1 MPAEDHLR
9 PRRHSLWET
18 VPLFVG
24 TSLLTVVF
32 LGMFAPS
39 FFVVMALFTVV
50 FAAFWTA
57 RRRQVWAVDANMQ
70 AIKLLN
76 AGHVQEAGEKFE
88 ELARTEQRTWGHAVF
103 VFNRGVAHMLE
114 GRLQRAFSI
123 FNAVYYSRAFRWG
136 AHRGYEPLLLIE
148 MGSCAALMGW
158 TKEAN
163 DYLTKAKKLL
173 PHDEFPR
180 LVILEALLAA
190 RRGNFRE
197 VVTKIRDNWTLA
209 EDVVRPPTLR
219 SLRVLMA
226 FSMER
231 LGMTQTADFELL
243 IEAARPEPGFGPN
256 EYDYLGVE
264 WPEMRDFLVR
274 YSLTSRTVSPST
286 SRTST
291 LRAEFP
297 SELHVFFE
305 G

>member
-1 MPAEDHLR
+1 TPQDSLETRLKRTELMPAEDHLR

-76 AGHVQEAGEKFE
+76 AGHVREAGEKFE

-123 FNAVYYSRAFRWG
+123 FNAV
-136 AHRGYEPLLLIE
+136 
-148 MGSCAALMGW
+148 
-158 TKEAN
+158 
-163 DYLTKAKKLL
+163 
-173 PHDEFPR
+173 
-180 LVILEALLAA
+180 
-190 RRGNFRE
+190 
-197 VVTKIRDNWTLA
+197 
-209 EDVVRPPTLR
+209 
-219 SLRVLMA
+219 
-226 FSMER
+226 
-231 LGMTQTADFELL
+231 
-243 IEAARPEPGFGPN
+243 
-256 EYDYLGVE
+256 
-264 WPEMRDFLVR
+264 
-274 YSLTSRTVSPST
+274 
-286 SRTST
+286 
-291 LRAEFP
+291 
-297 SELHVFFE
+297 
-305 G
+305 